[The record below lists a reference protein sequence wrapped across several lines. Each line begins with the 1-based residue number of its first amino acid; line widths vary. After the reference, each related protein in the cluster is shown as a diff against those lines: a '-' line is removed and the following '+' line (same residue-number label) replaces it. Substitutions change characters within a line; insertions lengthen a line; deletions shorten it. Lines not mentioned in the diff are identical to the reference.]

1 MDWSCNRA
9 RNSLAERGPVVL
21 RKFIAIEVVP
31 VWEAHGS
38 LPGGKGDRKRADLTT
53 AANNTMCRLVIF
65 LLLALH
71 CQALQAK
78 EVQEQPDGTR
88 IVTLVEGDDLKAALK
103 DAKLGDTIELTAGS
117 QFVGNFTLFTKPIE
131 ELPVGRSPWITIR
144 TSAIDSLPPVGHRVT
159 PADAAQMPKIITE
172 TSQSALG
179 ARYGAHHY
187 HFIGIE
193 IASTSKRTYSLIRL
207 GANGLNSAWA
217 KRVEQLPYR
226 FVFERCYIH
235 GNPTGNIRVG
245 IDMNAREIAVL
256 DSYISDIHEKGSDS
270 QALLVWN
277 GTGPFKIINNYLE
290 GSGENVMF
298 GGDDPKIPELV
309 PSDIEFRRNHVR
321 KPFSWKKGH
330 AEYGG
335 KSWTVKNLFELKN
348 ARRVWVE
355 GNIFENNWADAQSGV
370 AILFTPRNQRG
381 NAPWCTVED
390 VLFTKNI
397 LRNFPSFL
405 KILSQDNTRGQ
416 SRQTKNIVVRDNLV
430 EGLSVRKYGGNGF
443 IYEFEGTHNRIPAE
457 GVWIENNTTMFSDDS
472 GKACIM
478 VGASGTLVDQW
489 VFQNNIVVVGK
500 YGLKGSGTSPG
511 TITLD
516 TFFKQWTFRGNLLI
530 GKVRQ
535 KEYPPDNTFVPSV
548 ADVDFVDVA
557 KGDYRLSAS
566 SRYRTAG
573 VGGRTPGVDMDAV
586 LSATDGVVEGI
597 PLQPNQKNDAIKR
610 LPE

>member
-21 RKFIAIEVVP
+21 RKFIVIGAVP
-31 VWEAHGS
+31 VCRVHRNLS
-38 LPGGKGDRKRADLTT
+38 SDKGDHKRADLTT
-53 AANNTMCRLVIF
+53 AINNTMHRLTIFIF
-65 LLLALH
+65 LVLH

-78 EVQEQPDGTR
+78 EIQKQPDGRR
-88 IVTLVEGDDLKAALK
+88 IITLVEGDDLKAALK
-103 DAKLGDTIELTAGS
+103 DAKLGDTIELAAGS
-117 QFVGNFTLFTKPIE
+117 QFVGSFKLFAKPIE
-131 ELPVGRSPWITIR
+131 ELPPGRSPWITIR

-179 ARYGAHHY
+179 AEYGAHHY
-187 HFIGIE
+187 HFVGIE
-193 IASTSKRTYSLIRL
+193 IASTSKRTHSLVQL
-207 GANGLNSAWA
+207 GANGLKSTWA
-217 KRVEQLPYR
+217 NRVEQLPYR

-235 GNPTGNIRVG
+235 GNPAGDIRVG

-270 QALLVWN
+270 QALLAWN

-298 GGDDPKIPELV
+298 GGADPKIPQLV
-309 PSDIEFRRNHVR
+309 PSDIEFRRNYVR

-370 AILFTPRNQRG
+370 AILFTPSNQRG

-397 LRNFPSFL
+397 IRNSASFL
-405 KILSQDNTRGQ
+405 MISSQDSHRKR
-416 SRQTKNIVVRDNLV
+416 SRRTKNIVVRDNLV
-430 EGLSVRKYGGNGF
+430 EGLSPREYGGNGF
-443 IYEFEGTHNRIPAE
+443 IFEFAGSNKKGPAE
-457 GVWIENNTTMFSDDS
+457 GVWIENNTTIFSDDS
-472 GKACIM
+472 GRACIM
-478 VGASGTLVDQW
+478 AGDSGTMVDQW
-489 VFQNNIVVVGK
+489 VFQNNIVATGK
-500 YGLKGSGTSPG
+500 YGLKGTGTSQG
-511 TITLD
+511 TMTLD
-516 TFFKQWTFRGNLLI
+516 TFFNQWTFRGNLLI

-535 KEYPPDNTFVPSV
+535 KDYPPDNTFVPSV
-548 ADVDFVDVA
+548 SDVDFFDVA
-557 KGDYRLSAS
+557 KGDYRLSAL
-566 SRYRTAG
+566 SRYRTVG
-573 VGGRTPGVDMDAV
+573 VGGQTPGVDMDAV
-586 LSATDGVVEGI
+586 LSATDGVVEGR
-597 PLQPNQKNDAIKR
+597 PPRSDQKMPRSK
-610 LPE
+610 E